1 MAMRDYLS
9 TTRKL
14 AASDER
20 IIALLDELNE
30 VRRQARSCG
39 YTNSEHAIRCEKLFD
54 VANKEQEAAQKT
66 LDQLTAMHRA
76 HWQHELQFQLDATRD
91 ALAPLVRAWRIAH
104 RAFGATG
111 HCPAWVQDNVF
122 GALLSE
128 IQEQVSQETHEMPLD
143 PPKSFAIDRAD
154 EELRR

>member
-1 MAMRDYLS
+1 MRMSDYLS
-9 TTRKL
+9 TTQKL

-39 YTNSEHAIRCEKLFD
+39 YKNAEHASRCEQLFD
-54 VANKEQEAAQKT
+54 AAMKEQKAAQKT

-76 HWQHELQFQLDATRD
+76 HWQHELQLQLDAARD
-91 ALAPLVRAWRIAH
+91 ALAPLVRSWRIAH
-104 RAFGATG
+104 RAFGATSN
-111 HCPAWVQDNVF
+111 CPSWVQDKVL

-128 IQEQVSQETHEMPLD
+128 VQVQVSQETHEMPLD
-143 PPKSFAIDRAD
+143 PPKSFALDRAD
-154 EELRR
+154 DELW